1 MATKEKK
8 EKKSKTSRSEPKT
21 ENPEKTIEIEKV
33 ESTEAA
39 EMAESEA
46 AASSSK
52 RKIELEEIEVDVD
65 APEPPSKRAKRALKK
80 GKSLPSKQDSD
91 DEKKGDKD
99 GKDKKAVRSEH
110 SVWIGNLPFH
120 VTAMELRKWLVDNSG
135 GVITEEMITRVKL
148 PTNKEPGRDK
158 SVKPAN
164 KGFAYV
170 DFTEIGPKV
179 SAISLTES
187 DLGGRKLLIKD
198 ATSFEGRPKKEPES
212 TEENANEG
220 KTSKE
225 QKQDVNA
232 SRKIFVGNMSFKTTE
247 DDLYRNFEKCGEI
260 EWAKVATFE
269 DTGKCK
275 GFGWVKFQ
283 DPNAAAWAVKGFVKI
298 KEAVETEDDFK
309 DEEEKDKSQQK
320 QFKTRKWWVNRML
333 GRELKVELAEDDQV
347 RYKKR
352 FGKDR
357 KALPDKDS
365 NPRGRPPPRKY
376 DQTNG
381 AVRES
386 NDAHGEV
393 AKPLKEAEDI
403 SVARLTGAVHFI
415 MYQSQITF
423 IMDTICPWTYL
434 GKRRLDEALAQF
446 RSSNS
451 SSSISFKL
459 HFASY
464 QPNPNRPETIP
475 DRAAYALHKKHNDN
489 PEAQKIFEEHMLSLA
504 QPLKLPIAFTGPTG
518 NSFPGHRVIQQ
529 VQESQG
535 AEVANR
541 LVDAV
546 FRLYFAEGRHP
557 GTDDMLV
564 EACVEAGIDEGVAK
578 SLVEDKSRGERDTKE
593 KIRSTGMDIDAVP
606 TVVIEGRRRDLTLTG
621 LKEVSEYIKAMETIS
636 KESS

>member
-8 EKKSKTSRSEPKT
+8 EKKSKTPRSEPKT

-187 DLGGRKLLIKD
+187 DLNGRKLLIKD

-403 SVARLTGAVHFI
+403 SVARLTGAVVKHTGTK
-415 MYQSQITF
+415 MTF
-423 IMDTICPWTYL
+423 D
-434 GKRRLDEALAQF
+434 
-446 RSSNS
+446 
-451 SSSISFKL
+451 
-459 HFASY
+459 
-464 QPNPNRPETIP
+464 
-475 DRAAYALHKKHNDN
+475 
-489 PEAQKIFEEHMLSLA
+489 
-504 QPLKLPIAFTGPTG
+504 
-518 NSFPGHRVIQQ
+518 
-529 VQESQG
+529 
-535 AEVANR
+535 
-541 LVDAV
+541 
-546 FRLYFAEGRHP
+546 
-557 GTDDMLV
+557 
-564 EACVEAGIDEGVAK
+564 
-578 SLVEDKSRGERDTKE
+578 
-593 KIRSTGMDIDAVP
+593 
-606 TVVIEGRRRDLTLTG
+606 
-621 LKEVSEYIKAMETIS
+621 
-636 KESS
+636 